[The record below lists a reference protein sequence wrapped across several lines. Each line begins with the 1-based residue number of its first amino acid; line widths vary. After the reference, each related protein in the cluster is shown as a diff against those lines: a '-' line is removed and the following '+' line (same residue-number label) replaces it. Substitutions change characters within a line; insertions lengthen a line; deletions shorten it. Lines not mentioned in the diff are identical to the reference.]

1 MIDSEDHAGIDRMLA
16 KQQPSRAGTYIA
28 LWAAGA
34 VLLGALWGF
43 IFWLFQNIPLSP

>member
-1 MIDSEDHAGIDRMLA
+1 MSTHSM
-16 KQQPSRAGTYIA
+16 IA

>member
-1 MIDSEDHAGIDRMLA
+1 VIDSDDHRGIDAMAA
-16 KQQPSRAGTYIA
+16 KRPSRAGTYIA